1 MKKKLTTSKLL
12 LLAVFLMSI
21 EIIMFCEFMMAK
33 FGDFSSM
40 YALIGVPA
48 TLVPTIISYY
58 VKSRAENTVG
68 GITYDTAMLEYNQ
81 NLGGE
86 NEQIVLGNEDAVG

>member
-12 LLAVFLMSI
+12 LLAVFLMSV
-21 EIIMFCEFMMAK
+21 EIIIFCEFMMAK
-33 FGDFSSM
+33 FGDFSAM

-58 VKSRAENTVG
+58 MKSRAENTVG
-68 GITYDTAMLEYNQ
+68 GITYDTAMLEYGQ
-81 NLGGE
+81 NID
-86 NEQIVLGNEDAVG
+86 NNDQIVLGDEEAVG